1 MDVAVSHVIHIIV
14 IGYDIPYWKV
24 PEKISEQ
31 NQYVLAI
38 FIDLVKIGY
47 NQ

>member
-1 MDVAVSHVIHIIV
+1 MSHVIHIIV
-14 IGYDIPYWKV
+14 IGYDIPHWKLQ
-24 PEKISEQ
+24 EKIREQ
-31 NQYVLAI
+31 NQYALAI